1 MEGRLWF
8 FSALYESLSKIISSN
23 LSSFVKW
30 GFFFLFFWD
39 TNAHNDNNQR
49 YNRVTEEKL
58 SVFFYIFYV
67 KNQVNASK
75 YQLLPILI
83 KERKN
88 RVFFAQKYLN
98 LYWQLCI
105 YSLQWTHR
113 VYLWETL
120 SLQFFLRGSFLFE
133 KNKSFIDDETG

>member
-1 MEGRLWF
+1 MIF
-8 FSALYESLSKIISSN
+8 FCLIWKFIKDYFLS

-39 TNAHNDNNQR
+39 TTCHNDNNAKIIVWQKR
-49 YNRVTEEKL
+49 NCL
-58 SVFFYIFYV
+58 FFITFFYV
-67 KNQVNASK
+67 KNQINASK